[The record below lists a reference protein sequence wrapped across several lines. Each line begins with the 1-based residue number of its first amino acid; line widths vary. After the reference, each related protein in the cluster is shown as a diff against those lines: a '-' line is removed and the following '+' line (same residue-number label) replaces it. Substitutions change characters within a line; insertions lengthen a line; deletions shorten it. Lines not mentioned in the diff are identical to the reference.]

1 MIFKLINQ
9 MIMFINQ
16 MINQM
21 VVYGCGFIKHNH
33 TVKPNRVKYV
43 SFFYFNIKLYWS
55 DLYNIVI

>member
-1 MIFKLINQ
+1 MIFELINQ
-9 MIMFINQ
+9 MIIFINQ

-55 DLYNIVI
+55 D